1 VRLVDRQELARVAR
15 RLADELRDAAAN
27 PTGLSRRRQLAIWR
41 RGFPQRQAMMYDFE
55 RYGIDAY
62 VSEFERQR
70 RLPRLNRG
78 GHSLV
83 RDKLLSY
90 FFLREI
96 GTPTPKVLGLIHDGR
111 AFMLDGHGADD
122 LEALLRERGRLIVK
136 PRDGAFGRRVRLL
149 EHSDGRTLVNGREVA
164 DVLAA
169 IDGPAIVSEHVTQ
182 HAYADAV
189 FAGSLNTIRVVC
201 LRDPRGGEPFAVHAF
216 HRFGTERSRP
226 VDNIS
231 SGGLAAGIDLDTG
244 RIGEL
249 LAETGFYL
257 PPGEPPQVMPEHPD
271 TGATVQGTVV
281 PRWDEILA
289 ELNRTMLRLPGLNW
303 VGWDVAVTPDGFT
316 VVEGNGGTDIT
327 FQTWRP
333 LLADERVEKIFEANG
348 LLTWRRRI
356 RRG

>member
-1 VRLVDRQELARVAR
+1 MKLVDRQELARLGR
-15 RLADELRDAAAN
+15 RLADELREAAAN
-27 PTGLSRRRQLAIWR
+27 PAGLSRRQQLEIWR
-41 RGFPQRQAMMYDFE
+41 RGFPQRHALMYDFD

-62 VSEFERQR
+62 VSELERRR

-83 RDKLLSY
+83 RDKLMSY

-96 GTPTPKVLGLIHDGR
+96 GTPTPKVLALIHAGR
-111 AFMLDGHGADD
+111 TIMLDGHGADD
-122 LEALLRERGRLIVK
+122 LDALLRERGRLIVK

-149 EHSDGRTLVNGREVA
+149 EHSEGRTLVNGREVA
-164 DVLAA
+164 GAEAA

-182 HAYADAV
+182 HAYAAGV
-189 FAGSLNTIRVVC
+189 FPGSLNTIRVVC
-201 LRDPRGGEPFAVHAF
+201 LRDPRGGESLAVHAF

-226 VDNIS
+226 VDNVS
-231 SGGLAAGIDLDTG
+231 SGGLSADVDLETG

-257 PPGEPPQVMPEHPD
+257 PPGEPPQFLPEHPD
-271 TGATVQGTVV
+271 TGAAVQGTVV
-281 PRWDEILA
+281 PRWREILA
-289 ELNRTMLRLPGLNW
+289 ELNRTMLRLPGLHW
-303 VGWDVAVTPDGFT
+303 VGWDVAVTPDAFT

-333 LLADERVEKIFEANG
+333 MLADERVEKILEANG
-348 LLTWRRRI
+348 MLMWRRRV
-356 RRG
+356 RR